1 MDTTQDRTVTAWR
14 DEIDTRIKVAGD
26 GRPVVFLH
34 GAYGLQ
40 WDPFLDNLSQSH
52 TVYAPEHL
60 GTTPGAPDALK
71 PLVNLWDLVL
81 YYYELFDKLG
91 LKAPAVLGHSFAG
104 MVGAEIAA
112 TNPERVGKLVL
123 IDPIGLWRDDQPVRK
138 WMATS
143 FGDLPKYLF
152 ANQDLPLAQMMAAA
166 AGMSDM
172 SDAQMDMQIQIMWS
186 AACTGKFVWPIPDK
200 GLKKRIHRIRAPTLI
215 IWGRQDGIVP
225 PRLRG
230 RVRQPHRQ
238 RPCRADRQRRPPPAD
253 GAARRSLET
262 RLRFSR
268 ALKNA
273 PKSIRPGD

>member
-1 MDTTQDRTVTAWR
+1 MKISMFHLMPYRDLPDDFEKRYHSVWVDPPFWDLTTPEKAGLYYNQTLDELIFAAKAGMDGVCVNEHHQN
-14 DEIDTRIKVAGD
+14 
-26 GRPVVFLH
+26 
-34 GAYGLQ
+34 AYGNM
-40 WDPFLDNLSQSH
+40 PGPNLMGS
-52 TVYAPEHL
+52 
-60 GTTPGAPDALK
+60 
-71 PLVNLWDLVL
+71 VL
-81 YYYELFDKLG
+81 
-91 LKAPAVLGHSFAG
+91 AR
-104 MVGAEIAA
+104 A
-112 TNPERVGKLVL
+112 T
-123 IDPIGLWRDDQPVRK
+123 
-138 WMATS
+138 
-143 FGDLPKYLF
+143 
-152 ANQDLPLAQMMAAA
+152 

-273 PKSIRPGD
+273 PKSIRPRDQGSVKNHSEAKLAPFVAHVCYLIENARVRRRPDARVHDHALRPRSRP

>member
-71 PLVNLWDLVL
+71 PLDNLWDLVL

-123 IDPIGLWRDDQPVRK
+123 IDPIGLWRDDQPVRN

-143 FGDLPKYLF
+143 FGDLLKYLF

-166 AGMSDM
+166 ARMSDM

-225 PRLRG
+225 PAYADEFASRIANA
-230 RVRQPHRQ
+230 RVELIDNAGHLPQMEQ
-238 RPCRADRQRRPPPAD
+238 LDVVSKLVSD
-253 GAARRSLET
+253 FLE
-262 RLRFSR
+262 R
-268 ALKNA
+268 
-273 PKSIRPGD
+273 